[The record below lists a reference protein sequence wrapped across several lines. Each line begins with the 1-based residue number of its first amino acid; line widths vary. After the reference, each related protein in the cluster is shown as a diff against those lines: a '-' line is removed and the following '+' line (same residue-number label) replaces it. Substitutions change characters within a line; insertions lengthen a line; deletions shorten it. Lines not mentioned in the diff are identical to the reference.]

1 MHLENEIRLFYL
13 PECDYLLQKVL
24 FFLCY
29 ISNTAG
35 EQIHKEYTCGKLA
48 LTQKLTDCLHG
59 GGGPQ
64 VGEVTRL
71 GGISCLS
78 I

>member
-1 MHLENEIRLFYL
+1 MII
-13 PECDYLLQKVL
+13 
-24 FFLCY
+24 FFKRFFSSCA
-29 ISNTAG
+29 IFSNTAG
-35 EQIHKEYTCGKLA
+35 EQIHKEYTCGMLA